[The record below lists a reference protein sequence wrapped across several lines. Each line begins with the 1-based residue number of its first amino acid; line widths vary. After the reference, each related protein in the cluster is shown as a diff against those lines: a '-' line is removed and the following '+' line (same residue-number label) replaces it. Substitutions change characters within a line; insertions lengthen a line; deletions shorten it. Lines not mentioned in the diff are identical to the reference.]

1 MKKTTNTE
9 TENSFITVVKKIS
22 PCSSKEV
29 DSTKI
34 DLEPMY
40 LLTISKVLV

>member
-22 PCSSKEV
+22 PCSSKEIE
-29 DSTKI
+29 STKI
-34 DLEPMY
+34 ALEPIY
-40 LLTISKVLV
+40 LLNISKVLV